1 LPPNFIGEFQPC
13 FLAAPQQYAWY
24 HISAPNQPSP
34 HIGKKN
40 TLVNTSAFATK
51 FLEIIAELPWEISGF
66 WGRASPEIIAELP
79 WEISGFWGRASPE
92 IIAELPGG
100 NFRILG
106 PSFTGNHRRTSWGKF
121 QNFWTKLDPI
131 PELHQ

>member
-51 FLEIIAELPWEISGF
+51 IIAGLPEEISGF
-66 WGRASPEIIAELP
+66 WGRASPEIIAGLP
-79 WEISGFWGRASPE
+79 LEISGFWGRALPE
-92 IIAELPGG
+92 IIAELPGEISG
-100 NFRILG
+100 VHI
-106 PSFTGNHRRTSWGKF
+106 HRFNDLVFFINTSLWM
-121 QNFWTKLDPI
+121 WM
-131 PELHQ
+131 